1 MHIFILILFFN
12 AQGAV
17 IGHVDG
23 LASDVATCRTQAA
36 ATIQGLLQRKIPE
49 LKGSTNRTLCID
61 LDKVKS

>member
-23 LASDVATCRTQAA
+23 LAPNEATCLTQAA
-36 ATIQGLLQRKIPE
+36 STIQDLLAQKIPE

-61 LDKVKS
+61 LDKVRA

>member
-23 LASDVATCRTQAA
+23 LAPDVATCKANAA
-36 ATIQGLLQRKIPE
+36 ATIQSLLAQKIPE
-49 LKGSTNRTLCID
+49 LKGSTNKTLCID
-61 LDKVKS
+61 LAQVQG

>member
-23 LASDVATCRTQAA
+23 LASDVATCRLQAA

-49 LKGSTNRTLCID
+49 LQGSTNRTLCID